1 MRRWLAV
8 LLVCVLMLA
17 AGCGSDK
24 DRNINTG
31 RDRPKAGQA
40 DD

>member
-8 LLVCVLMLA
+8 LLAGVLLVSL
-17 AGCGSDK
+17 GCGGDK

-31 RDRPKAGQA
+31 RDRPKATQPG
-40 DD
+40 D